1 MATLPAADSRARMS
15 QWWQLRSRVERL
27 LLAIVGGAVAIG
39 IGWLVVWQPIRADTE
54 RLVRQV
60 ATQRAA
66 LATARLQADDIAS
79 LSRNAAVVAPRDTR
93 ADLDAAL
100 AQQGLKATTVDRA
113 DGERLRV
120 NFDAIG
126 IDALLRLVETLQRD
140 ARLRAVDLTATA
152 RVEPGQVR
160 AELVLAQ

>member
-1 MATLPAADSRARMS
+1 M
-15 QWWQLRSRVERL
+15 
-27 LLAIVGGAVAIG
+27 
-39 IGWLVVWQPIRADTE
+39 RADTE
-54 RLVRQV
+54 RLGRQV

-100 AQQGLKATTVDRA
+100 AQQGLKATTIDRA

-126 IDALLRLVETLQRD
+126 IDALLRLVESLQRD

-152 RVEPGQVR
+152 RVEAGQVR